1 LPGPKK
7 VSTSVEAPVPLMPI
21 TLPPSSQSPPGSKMS
36 MSDFGAQ
43 LAG

>member
-1 LPGPKK
+1 
-7 VSTSVEAPVPLMPI
+7 VSTPVAAPVPFMPI
-21 TLPPSSQSPPGSKMS
+21 TLPPSSQSPPGSKTS